1 MKRLSAAKFVS
12 SPMLTKAKQNS
23 QPRMD
28 LETLV
33 DANTMLSS
41 KPLLA
46 KTENTSEA
54 STKPRINRGKRRHIS
69 ATPAER
75 ESPPA
80 SCSRYLTQYPATA
93 KATTPIRMF

>member
-41 KPLLA
+41 EPLLA

-54 STKPRINRGKRRHIS
+54 AGKSSDQDINQKI
-69 ATPAER
+69 
-75 ESPPA
+75 
-80 SCSRYLTQYPATA
+80 RYTIIWFLPSVMRVSGCYA
-93 KATTPIRMF
+93 